1 LSLDLKEVMNQ
12 NAGEKPLIWA
22 GQMRRIISE
31 LFLAQP
37 ADQIVLTPGI
47 LAGLQILFGHLGI
60 KRLALSE
67 EEYYGARHFPNL
79 EVRYFAA
86 ADFVDSVSRWSPDA
100 ALVSLV
106 GWRGKV
112 LPVQKWFE
120 HLSSHRPSERTLL
133 IADYSHA
140 GACGFPAANELNADV
155 VCGDPAKWILD
166 QQHENLAFLWF
177 GPEKLFRE
185 VRPPFAPFYLA
196 LSDPEDLLFSRWIEP
211 RVLESTLSR
220 MESRLDRRILCDRHS
235 RNLELSERLSVLVAG
250 RGRTGSAIL
259 WLDGAPLPEAIPGWM
274 SERQL
279 IWKLPEGAVRIMCRA
294 DLAPGGDI
302 DKNPKEN

>member
-1 LSLDLKEVMNQ
+1 MKQ
-12 NAGEKPLIWA
+12 NAGEDPLMRA

-37 ADQIVLTPGI
+37 AEQIVLAPGI

-86 ADFVDSVSRWSPDA
+86 ADFVDSVSRWNPDA
-100 ALVSLV
+100 ALVSIV

-120 HLSSHRPSERTLL
+120 HLRSRRPSDHPLL

-185 VRPPFAPFYLA
+185 VRSPFAPFYLA
-196 LSDPEDLLFSRWIEP
+196 LPDPEDLLFSRWIEP
-211 RVLESTLSR
+211 RVLESTLNR
-220 MESRLDRRILCDRHS
+220 MESGLNREILCDRHS
-235 RNLELSERLSVLVAG
+235 RNLELSERLSALMG
-250 RGRTGSAIL
+250 GGGRTGSAIL
-259 WLDGAPLPEAIPGWM
+259 WLDGASLTEALPGWM

-294 DLAPGGDI
+294 DLTPGGEI
-302 DKNPKEN
+302 GPNLQAN

>member
-1 LSLDLKEVMNQ
+1 LSLELKEIMKPNG
-12 NAGEKPLIWA
+12 GENPLIWA
-22 GQMRRIISE
+22 GQLRRIISE

-37 ADQIVLTPGI
+37 ADQIVLAPGI
-47 LAGLQILFGHLGI
+47 LAGLQMLFSHLGI

-79 EVRYFAA
+79 EVRSFAA
-86 ADFVDSVSRWSPDA
+86 GDFTDSVSRWNPDA
-100 ALVSLV
+100 VLVSVV

-112 LPVQKWFE
+112 LPVQKWFDQ
-120 HLSSHRPSERTLL
+120 LRRRQSSRHPLL

-140 GACGFPAANELNADV
+140 GACGFPAANDLNADV

-185 VRPPFAPFYLA
+185 IRPPFAPFYLA
-196 LSDPEDLLFSRWIEP
+196 LPDPEDLLYSRWIEP

-220 MESRLDRRILCDRHS
+220 MENGLDRRILCDRHS
-235 RNLELSERLSVLVAG
+235 RNLELSEGLSVLLGG
-250 RGRTGSAIL
+250 RGRTGSALL
-259 WLDGAPLPEAIPGWM
+259 WLDGASLPEAVPGWM
-274 SERQL
+274 GDRQL
-279 IWKLPEGAVRIMCRA
+279 IWKLPDGAVRIMCRA
-294 DLAPGGDI
+294 DLAPGGDF
-302 DKNPKEN
+302 DRDPQAK